1 MNETTLN
8 GSNEIK
14 KEEKTIDVVPL
25 TKGKRALLF
34 LSDFFLN
41 FILSFILLNILVV
54 PLGKVFT
61 NYNAKNSTYE
71 SNVINRATVLYDNG
85 VVIDSGDVEKD
96 NVMYNVSFSYYCYL
110 SYYCYDEETPPNM
123 THAQFGHKTANE
135 VIRHYFID
143 ILNDEAKYLSFL
155 TTYKADKY
163 FTITGS
169 VLSLKDEYKN
179 QIAPYFKEGEEA
191 SSTGKGYID
200 SIENEI
206 FYPLYSEVLNL
217 IEKNDLVSGD
227 YSYNELTKSI
237 KEYESYY
244 KTFIIV
250 TAFVGFFLSTVV
262 LYLVVP
268 IFNQNKRTV
277 SMMIMKIDRI
287 SFDHLTLVKKYECV
301 VSTIYALIT
310 NMLAVFFIP
319 MLQASIYDLFNIPVL
334 YVFGLLSIVFM
345 LGSLIFLLF
354 NAYNR
359 SIFDFLTRTVYLKS
373 EELDK
378 IYRAKGY
385 YV

>member
-1 MNETTLN
+1 MNDSLVNE
-8 GSNEIK
+8 SNEVNQEK
-14 KEEKTIDVVPL
+14 KTIDVVPL
-25 TKGKRALLF
+25 TKGRRILLF
-34 LSDFFLN
+34 LADFFLN
-41 FILSFILLNILVV
+41 FILSFIILNVLVV

-61 NYNAKNSTYE
+61 NYNARNSAYE
-71 SNVINRATVLYDNG
+71 SNITKRATVLYDNG
-85 VVIDSGDVEKD
+85 VVIDSGDVDKG

-123 THAQFGHKTANE
+123 THDQFGHKEKNE

-143 ILNDEAKYLSFL
+143 IINDEAKYISFL
-155 TTYKADKY
+155 STYKVSKY

-169 VLSLKDEYKN
+169 VLSLNEEYKA
-179 QIAPYFKEGEEA
+179 QIAPYFKKGEEA
-191 SSTGKGYID
+191 SNTGKGYID
-200 SIENEI
+200 SIEREI
-206 FYPLYSEVLNL
+206 FYPLYSEVMNS
-217 IEKNDLVSGD
+217 IEKIDLISGD
-227 YSYNELTKSI
+227 YSYNELTKDI
-237 KEYESYY
+237 KAYDSYY

-250 TAFVGFFLSTVV
+250 TAFTAFFLSTVV
-262 LYLVVP
+262 LYLIIP
-268 IFNQNKRTV
+268 IFNENKRTI

-287 SFDHLTLVKKYECV
+287 SFDRLTLVKKYECII
-301 VSTIYALIT
+301 STIYALVT

-359 SIFDFLTRTVYLKS
+359 TIFDFLTRTVYIKS

-378 IYRAKGY
+378 SYRAKCY